1 MPGSPRPGHPLLWS
15 PVATYPTQTGSQVV
29 PGLRCWGLESTFVS
43 ILSAAQVSTRRESV
57 VRALTS
63 PDLAFIVDLV
73 VWVEVDPDDPCGD
86 PVAMA
91 ASHRGRV
98 RLHLDGRHEVCEGL
112 DPIASEDPMAFLPY
126 DRECASPG
134 PRNSWENAYPYAA
147 SRILSLFADPTRS
160 PDVAVMHTPGHF
172 FPEQGGHVGEHGS
185 LDVIQSRAP
194 LLLSGKGVAKRGFV
208 SAHARL
214 VDVCPTLAALAGVP
228 DADLRDGG
236 GDSLDGRV
244 LTAYLGGEQLVQ
256 PKVIG
261 VLWDGAHCGDLW
273 HLAESGELPGIA
285 RLIGNGVAL
294 RGGAVAHFPSVTLT
308 NHASILTGVGPGRHG
323 VLGNVFYDR
332 GTGEQVVVNDSAT
345 WHRSAEWL
353 RPGVRTVFEMVNS
366 LVPQKDGRP
375 RDSPQGDPPRT
386 ACVNEAVDRGADY
399 STMAIIRD
407 SGISSGA
414 GGLGDRLPD
423 AAKSIHLHDRAHL
436 DDSYYSWC
444 TQVDDLGLEQM
455 RQLWGSLESAPALTW
470 WAGVVSDAGHHA
482 GGPRSDIARDS
493 LRDSDSRLTSFL
505 EHLDG
510 LGITDEVT
518 FLLTADHGFE
528 GSDPTVT
535 GSWRPALERLDIP
548 FRDEGPGFIYLL
560 PDHDQT

>member
-1 MPGSPRPGHPLLWS
+1 MSTPS
-15 PVATYPTQTGSQVV
+15 ATQA
-29 PGLRCWGLESTFVS
+29 
-43 ILSAAQVSTRRESV
+43 SARRESV
-57 VRALTS
+57 VTALTS
-63 PDLAFIVDLV
+63 PELASIVDLV
-73 VWVEVDPDDPCGD
+73 VWVEVAADGPSAAG

-91 ASHRGRV
+91 ASHIGRV
-98 RLHLDGRHEVCEGL
+98 RLHLDGRHRVLEGL

-134 PRNSWENAYPYAA
+134 PRTSRENSYPYAA

-160 PDVAVMHTPGHF
+160 PDVAVMHTSRHF
-172 FPEQGGHVGEHGS
+172 FPEQGGKVGEHGS

-194 LLLSGKGVAKRGFV
+194 LLLSGRGVAARGFV
-208 SAHARL
+208 GTHARL

-228 DADLRDGG
+228 AADLRDAAAGP
-236 GDSLDGRV
+236 LDGDV
-244 LTAYLGGEQLVQ
+244 LTAYLGGARVAE

-261 VLWDGAHCGDLW
+261 ILWDGAHCGDLL

-285 RLIGNGVAL
+285 RLIDNGVAL
-294 RGGAVAHFPSVTLT
+294 RGGAVAQYPSVTLT
-308 NHASILTGVGPGRHG
+308 NHTSLLTGLGPGRHG

-332 GTGEQVVVNDSAT
+332 ATGERVVANNSAT

-353 RPGVRTVFEMVNS
+353 RPAVRTVFEMVNDV
-366 LVPQKDGRP
+366 VPHQ
-375 RDSPQGDPPRT
+375 DSPRT

-399 STMAIIRD
+399 STMGIIRD
-407 SGISSGA
+407 SGRSSGA
-414 GGLGDRLPD
+414 SGLGDRLPD
-423 AAKSIHLHDRAHL
+423 AQSSIHLHDTAHL
-436 DDSYYSWC
+436 DDSYFSWG

-455 RQLWGSLESAPALTW
+455 RQLWGSVQSAPTLTW
-470 WAGVVSDAGHHA
+470 WASVLTDAGHHA
-482 GGPRSDIARDS
+482 GGPRSPIARDS
-493 LRDSDSRLTSFL
+493 LRDSDSRLVSFL

-510 LGITDEVT
+510 LGVTDQVT

-535 GSWRPALERLDIP
+535 GSWRPALERLGIP

-560 PDHDQT
+560 PVPDQT

>member
-1 MPGSPRPGHPLLWS
+1 
-15 PVATYPTQTGSQVV
+15 V
-29 PGLRCWGLESTFVS
+29 ST
-43 ILSAAQVSTRRESV
+43 LSAAQVSRRRESV

-63 PDLAFIVDLV
+63 PDLASIVDLV
-73 VWVEVDPDDPCGD
+73 VWVEVDPKGPLRDGPM
-86 PVAMA
+86 AMA
-91 ASHRGRV
+91 ASHIGRV
-98 RLHLDGRHEVCEGL
+98 RLHLDGRHRVLEGL

-126 DRECASPG
+126 DRECAGPG
-134 PRNSWENAYPYAA
+134 PSTSWENAYPYAA

-194 LLLSGKGVAKRGFV
+194 LLLSGRGVAKRGLV
-208 SAHARL
+208 NAHARL
-214 VDVCPTLAALAGVP
+214 VDVCPTLAALAGVEE
-228 DADLRDGG
+228 DDLRDAA
-236 GDSLDGRV
+236 GDPLDGRV
-244 LTAYLGGEQLVQ
+244 LTNYLGGAQPVK

-261 VLWDGAHCGDLW
+261 ILWDGAHCGDLL
-273 HLAESGELPGIA
+273 HLAETGELPGIA
-285 RLIGNGVAL
+285 RLIDNGMAL
-294 RGGAVAHFPSVTLT
+294 RGGAVAQFPSVTLT
-308 NHASILTGVGPGRHG
+308 NHTSILTGVGPGRHG

-332 GTGEQVVVNDSAT
+332 GTGERVVANDSAT

-353 RPGVRTVFEMVNS
+353 RPGVRTVFEMINS
-366 LVPQKDGRP
+366 LI
-375 RDSPQGDPPRT
+375 PQGDSSHRDSPRT

-399 STMAIIRD
+399 STMAIIRE
-407 SGISSGA
+407 SGIRSGA
-414 GGLGDRLPD
+414 AGLGDQLPD
-423 AAKSIHLHDRAHL
+423 AASSTHLHDPAHL
-436 DDSYYSWC
+436 GDSYYSWA

-455 RQLWGSLESAPALTW
+455 RQLWGSLESAPTLTW

-493 LRDSDSRLTSFL
+493 LRDSDSRLVSFL
-505 EHLDG
+505 DHLDG
-510 LGITDEVT
+510 LGITDQVT

-535 GSWRPALERLDIP
+535 GSWQPALDRLDIP

-560 PDHDQT
+560 PDQQA